1 MQLSKSI
8 SRVFLFTLTGAA
20 LTAMAGQASAASINC
35 PVQQVKREV
44 TTQLPNGWWSTPY
57 VSNLTGTEVVQ
68 IGGQTALQCKYGPN
82 GAGGRIQRNAPAGN
96 VCTAVAGGFNCLP
109 IVNLLRPIH
118 SQGQLSVPQTYLFDL
133 DSGNVRSPGADVWFQ
148 AETANRLYLVPRNGA
163 KIGIV
168 NANNGSYNACKSAR
182 MSGARLSLADM
193 PVGTRL
199 CARTSEG
206 RVATFRLT
214 ALSAGSPK
222 TMKLRFTTWR

>member
-1 MQLSKSI
+1 MRLSLSI
-8 SRVFLFTLTGAA
+8 SRFVLVSLAGAA
-20 LTAMAGQASAASINC
+20 LTAMAGSATAASINC

-44 TTQLPNGWWSTPY
+44 TTQLPGGWWSTPY

-109 IVNLLRPIH
+109 IVNLMRPIH
-118 SQGQLSVPQTYLFDL
+118 AQGLLSVPQTYLFDL
-133 DSGNVRSPGADVWFQ
+133 DDGGVHQHGADVWFQ
-148 AETANRLYLVPRNGA
+148 AETSNRLYLVPRNGA

-168 NANNGSYNACKSAR
+168 NVADGSYNKCKNAR

-206 RVATFRLT
+206 RVATFRLM